1 MKEGNN
7 DRIKKAT
14 KEWRKDESK
23 EQGKQWRNEGMEEAI
38 NAERTEEY
46 GFSKEWN
53 SYTTTRNWELLF
65 FVKRELIAFY
75 ISRLAPIFDH
85 LLTFPMVFSSSIFC
99 VARKLKFKAFP
110 LVKTSYFGCWQHLKR
125 RGASLQHRRVFPKTK
140 DFTYDVPEY
149 RSGAALIKSYPAR
162 WGFN

>member
-85 LLTFPMVFSSSIFC
+85 LLTFPMVFFLRSSASHVSWNSRLSLLSKHSISVVDSIWKEEEHLHNTEESFQ
-99 VARKLKFKAFP
+99 RR
-110 LVKTSYFGCWQHLKR
+110 KTSRTMYQNIDQVLR
-125 RGASLQHRRVFPKTK
+125 
-140 DFTYDVPEY
+140 
-149 RSGAALIKSYPAR
+149 
-162 WGFN
+162 